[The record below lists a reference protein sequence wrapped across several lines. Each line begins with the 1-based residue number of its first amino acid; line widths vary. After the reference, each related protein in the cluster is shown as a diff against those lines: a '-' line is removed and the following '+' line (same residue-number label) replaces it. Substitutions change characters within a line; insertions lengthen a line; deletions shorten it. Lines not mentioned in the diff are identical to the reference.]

1 MHHHRILKTLMLFGL
16 ATTSFATTPVAAK
29 PKPKVVRAS
38 EWNLR
43 GLDPFLADL
52 PLGKNRAA
60 LVAWVQDRI
69 DREYLPII
77 AKASDFAEK
86 ERIRARKEKEV
97 EDFSASELAF
107 AGATTQWESSIIT
120 HEFGIDSGE
129 SVIIWREPNETH
141 FFFLAG
147 GTFWKYARQL
157 PLGEAWDARVERL
170 SQFLGEPDA
179 QAGSA
184 PDGAVERIWRGRDQE
199 MRVVDRRV
207 MYGGDLLVL
216 QHPGVLKTLEPKR
229 AEAAA
234 KRGPKAEQR
243 TGIEEFLLEE

>member
-1 MHHHRILKTLMLFGL
+1 MHHHRFWKTLMLLGL
-16 ATTSFATTPVAAK
+16 AATTLPDTSMAAP
-29 PKPKVVRAS
+29 PKARVVRAS

-43 GLDPFLADL
+43 GLDPFMADL
-52 PLGKNRAA
+52 PLGRNRAA
-60 LVAWVQDRI
+60 LLAWVQDRI
-69 DREYLPII
+69 DREYLPVI
-77 AKASDFAEK
+77 AKAADYAEK

-97 EDFSASELAF
+97 ADFAASELAF
-107 AGATTQWESSIIT
+107 AGTATQWESSIIT
-120 HEFGIDSGE
+120 GEFGVDSGE
-129 SVIIWREPNETH
+129 SVIIWREPDETH

-157 PLGEAWDARVERL
+157 PLGEAWDVRVERL
-170 SQFLGEPDA
+170 SQFLGTAEGD
-179 QAGSA
+179 AGSA
-184 PDGAVERIWRGRDQE
+184 ERVWRGRDAE
-199 MRVVDRRV
+199 MRIIDRRI

-243 TGIEEFLLEE
+243 TGLEDFLLED